1 MNNKDIYFVAMKVF
15 LLDSKGNFLIMKDKF
30 NAWDIPGGRLREQ
43 DFDLPLEAVVER
55 KMKEELGNAVQYKLG
70 NPVVFMRHERDEI
83 LPTGNLEK
91 RRIFAI
97 GYLAKY
103 LEGEI
108 KLGKSHKLYEWVSI
122 KTFNPETRF
131 AGGWLK
137 GVQDFQSNYDKF
149 I

>member
-1 MNNKDIYFVAMKVF
+1 
-15 LLDSKGNFLIMKDKF
+15 
-30 NAWDIPGGRLREQ
+30 
-43 DFDLPLEAVVER
+43 VVER

-108 KLGKSHKLYEWVSI
+108 KLGKSHELYE
-122 KTFNPETRF
+122 
-131 AGGWLK
+131 
-137 GVQDFQSNYDKF
+137 
-149 I
+149 